1 LDQSNLIMI
10 QRKIK
15 IETGKEYNSIMVKI
29 DTLMKKGES
38 NLTNK
43 EAADL
48 KNMALAAQAYEKSI
62 YTISAPK
69 TLEGMIELKMYE
81 KKLKQKDLAKLM
93 GLGEAK
99 LSQILNG
106 KRESDVAF
114 LKAAH
119 QKLGIDASFLLR
131 HA

>member
-1 LDQSNLIMI
+1 MT

-29 DTLMKKGES
+29 DALMKKGES

-43 EAADL
+43 EATDL
-48 KNMALAAQAYEKSI
+48 KNMALAAQTYEKSI

-69 TLEGMIELKMYE
+69 TIEGMIELKMYE
-81 KKLKQKDLAKLM
+81 QKLKQKDLAKLM

-106 KRESDVAF
+106 KREPDVAF

>member
-1 LDQSNLIMI
+1 MFIMA
-10 QRKIK
+10 QRKITIK
-15 IETGKEYNSIMVKI
+15 TTKDYNAVMLKI
-29 DTLMKKGES
+29 DALMKKGED

-43 EAADL
+43 EAVEL
-48 KNMALAAQAYEKSI
+48 KNLALVAQAYEKSI
-62 YTISAPK
+62 YVISTPK

-81 KKLKQKDLAKLM
+81 LKLKQKGLAKLM

-106 KRESDVAF
+106 KREPDVAF

-119 QKLGIDASFLLR
+119 KKLGIDASFLLN
-131 HA
+131 HV